1 MTQPILPPSAA
12 PFHFHQGTVP
22 MLISMPHVGTS
33 IPAEIS
39 AQLMPVAQDK
49 ADTDWHLPLLYNM
62 AQALGASVIHAEY
75 SRYVIDLNR
84 SSDDSQLYPGQDT
97 TGLCPV
103 DTFAKQALYPEG
115 KAPDAAE
122 VQRRI
127 ARYWQP
133 YHQQLQTELAR
144 LKALHGRVILW
155 DAHSIASQV
164 PRFFQGK
171 LPDLNFGTAD
181 QRSCAASLQQA
192 LAVTLQGPAEMPYS
206 HVFNG
211 RFKGGYI
218 TRQYGQPAQHIHAV
232 QLEMS
237 QCIYM
242 NEAAPYAYRPDLAAQ
257 VQPLLRQLLS
267 TCLDWAVN
275 PTLHPPTGEP
285 S

>member
-1 MTQPILPPSAA
+1 MRQ
-12 PFHFHQGTVP
+12 PFHFHQGDIP
-22 MLISMPHVGTS
+22 LLISMPHVGTT
-33 IPAEIS
+33 IPAEVR
-39 AQLMPVAQDK
+39 AQLTPVAEQLT
-49 ADTDWHLPLLYNM
+49 DTDWHLPLLYNM
-62 AQALGASVIHAEY
+62 TNELGASVIHAEY

-84 SSDDSQLYPGQDT
+84 SSDDSNLYPGQDT

-103 DTFAKQALYPEG
+103 DTFAKQALYVDG
-115 KAPDAAE
+115 KVPDAAE

-127 ARYWQP
+127 QQYWLP
-133 YHQQLQTELAR
+133 YHQQLQAELER
-144 LKALHGRVILW
+144 LRAKHGIAILW

-181 QRSCAASLQQA
+181 QRSCADGMQQA
-192 LAVTLQGPAEMPYS
+192 LEETMQTTESGFS
-206 HVFNG
+206 HIFNG

-218 TRQYGQPAQHIHAV
+218 TRHYGQPAQNIHAV

-242 NEAAPYAYRPDLAAQ
+242 DEAAPYSYRADLAAQ
-257 VQPLLRQLLS
+257 VQPLLRSLIGACQI
-267 TCLDWAVN
+267 WAAQQ
-275 PTLHPPTGEP
+275 TGVR